1 MSEGPEKTCFSRIT
15 GLLQEEEEEE
25 EETNSDNEEEEGKQT
40 DIESSDTDSEIFEDA
55 LQELRI
61 ENVSD
66 KKYEEKA
73 DYTQD
78 SINISY
84 FDDEIVQQNLQK
96 QHARGNSN

>member
-1 MSEGPEKTCFSRIT
+1 MSEGQEKTCFSRIT
-15 GLLQEEEEEE
+15 GLHEEEE
-25 EETNSDNEEEEGKQT
+25 EETNSDNEEEEEGKQV

-55 LQELRI
+55 RQELRI
-61 ENVSD
+61 ENISD
-66 KKYEEKA
+66 KKEEEKE

-84 FDDEIVQQNLQK
+84 LDDENVQQNLQK